1 MVSEGRAFL
10 GHRPLIS
17 IVPALMIGALAIGVN
32 LLIDQIAVHLSR
44 NAPDSSRL

>member
-17 IVPALMIGALAIGVN
+17 IMPALMIGALAIGVN
-32 LLIDQIAVHLSR
+32 LVSDQIAVFLAR
-44 NAPDSSRL
+44 NVQTPSRL